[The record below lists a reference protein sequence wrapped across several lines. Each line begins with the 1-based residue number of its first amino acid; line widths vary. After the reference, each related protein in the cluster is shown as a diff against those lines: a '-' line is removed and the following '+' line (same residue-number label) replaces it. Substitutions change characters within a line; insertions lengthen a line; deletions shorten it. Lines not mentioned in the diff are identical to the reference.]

1 MKIGKLEFDLKKYLK
16 SKVKVIIF
24 MMIFFCIFVITYREF
39 EPMTKDIKPE
49 DLPFIVGYGVVI
61 ITSLMLVVIANSIFD
76 WIEKKGKISIT
87 GLFAKNLYFCL
98 WFVTVSLILL
108 VTLVYYVYLSF
119 PDFQYGF
126 IFDIANLLLVAYP
139 ILFLVRKVWK
149 AIKSK
154 GKDLDIRRI

>member
-24 MMIFFCIFVITYREF
+24 MTIFFCIFLVAFNEF
-39 EPMTKDIKPE
+39 QSIAKEINEE
-49 DLPFIVGYGVVI
+49 DLPFIVIYGL
-61 ITSLMLVVIANSIFD
+61 ITINSLMLVVSANSIFN
-76 WIEKKGKISIT
+76 WIERKEKLSISS
-87 GLFAKNLYFCL
+87 LFVKNVIFCL
-98 WFVTVSLILL
+98 WFITVSLIIL
-108 VTLVYYVYLSF
+108 VSSIFYVYKTF

-126 IFDIANLLLVAYP
+126 IFDVINILLVAYP

-154 GKDLDIRRI
+154 GKDLDIRRL